1 MLEPPPVIP
10 KEPSRE
16 TPVILRVPLVGQH
29 ERQKYDEIEPKI
41 EEIQAIARMAFQ
53 GDLINKE
60 PIEVDGTSNKMR
72 ELANPTYYTVI
83 DNRYRVS
90 NTGRLMEIIGKISVG
105 ICTEGDKGKIVKE
118 EKKKSLSIKKEI
130 PLKSTGNGGIP
141 VIDFLPYK
149 GGHSSNIRKLY
160 LNILCKEKSNHPRW
174 KYWQTN
180 PVEEKLLDKDESLQH
195 WNFGKN

>member
-1 MLEPPPVIP
+1 MLESPPVIP

-16 TPVILRVPLVGQH
+16 TPVILRVPLVGPH

-90 NTGRLMEIIGKISVG
+90 NTGRLMEIIGKISGG
-105 ICTEGDKGKIVKE
+105 ICTEGDKEKNCQGRK
-118 EKKKSLSIKKEI
+118 EKKSQH
-130 PLKSTGNGGIP
+130 PLKEHRERRNTS
-141 VIDFLPYK
+141 DRLPPIQRRTLKQY
-149 GGHSSNIRKLY
+149 
-160 LNILCKEKSNHPRW
+160 
-174 KYWQTN
+174 
-180 PVEEKLLDKDESLQH
+180 
-195 WNFGKN
+195 